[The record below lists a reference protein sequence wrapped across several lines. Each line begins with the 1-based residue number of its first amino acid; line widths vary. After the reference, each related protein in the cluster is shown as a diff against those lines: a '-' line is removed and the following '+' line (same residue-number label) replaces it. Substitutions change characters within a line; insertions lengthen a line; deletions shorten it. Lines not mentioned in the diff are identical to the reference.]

1 MTIRALTC
9 TAVAAAAVVHAPT
22 TAGAAGLIAPLD
34 VRVEAHVRPQTV
46 LRGAWNV
53 FVTPERGAWRGGN
66 LALTE
71 TWQPGATTSLR
82 VRGPA
87 SGGPTR
93 VHYARVRYLK
103 ARTGEG
109 VLTEARMDGDTSEPA
124 VLQCRAHGA
133 DAPGDT
139 IITPGETNMQVVD
152 EPRRRRVI
160 IRGPGIPFL
169 GPECRPAGQERLP
182 VRGVGM
188 HPVDERRPWVPEGA
202 SGGWKLAVPRAEFA
216 AGGTFRFRG
225 RYAYG
230 TNIERLTS
238 LDLAGTQVTSGT
250 VAIDL
255 RVRRS
260 RR

>member
-1 MTIRALTC
+1 MRIRSVTAV
-9 TAVAAAAVVHAPT
+9 AVAAAAVGPS
-22 TAGAAGLIAPLD
+22 TADARGMIAPLD
-34 VRVEAHVRPQTV
+34 VRVEAHVRPQTA

-53 FVTPERGAWRGGN
+53 FVTPERGAWRGQN

-71 TWQPGATTSLR
+71 TWQRGGRAPLR
-82 VRGPA
+82 VRGRA

-93 VHYARVRYLK
+93 VHHVRVRYLK

-109 VLTEARMDGDTSEPA
+109 VLTEARMDGDNSEP
-124 VLQCRAHGA
+124 VELQCRAHGA

-139 IITPGETNMQVVD
+139 IVTAGETSMQVVD

-160 IRGPGIPFL
+160 VRGPGMPFL
-169 GPECRPAGQERLP
+169 GPECRPPGEAQLP

-188 HPVDERRPWVPEGA
+188 HPADERRPWVPEGA
-202 SGGWKLAVPRAEFA
+202 NGRWELAVPRAEFA

-225 RYAYG
+225 SYSYG

-255 RVRRS
+255 RVRRIG
-260 RR
+260 R